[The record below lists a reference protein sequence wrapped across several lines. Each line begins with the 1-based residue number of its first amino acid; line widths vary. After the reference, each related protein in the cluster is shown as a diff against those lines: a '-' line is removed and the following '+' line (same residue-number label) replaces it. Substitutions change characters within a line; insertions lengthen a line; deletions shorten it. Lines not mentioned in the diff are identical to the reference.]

1 MSSPSNRAS
10 QQAQAAEQARL
21 AAITNTQNRINQV
34 FNDPAR
40 QAEIQQFVAG
50 IRDLKMGDL
59 NEQKAN
65 ADRELK
71 FALARGGQVGGSTQ
85 RDQQF
90 ELGKGYQ
97 KGVLDVD
104 QQALG
109 AGAQLQAADQDARGR
124 LISLATTGLDA
135 TTGAQQAAAAMRSSI
150 EAGRSAATAQGVGNF
165 FGSVSDFAKSMREG
179 AERRRANRD
188 AGFGLYQPV
197 QGFGGGG
204 G

>member
-10 QQAQAAEQARL
+10 QQAQAAEQQRL
-21 AAITNTQNRINQV
+21 AAITATQGRINEA
-34 FNDPAR
+34 FNDPRR
-40 QAEIQQFVAG
+40 QAEIDQFVSG
-50 IRDLKMGDL
+50 IRELKLGDL

-71 FALARGGQVGGSTQ
+71 FALARGGQVGGSTH
-85 RDQQF
+85 RDQQT

-109 AGAQLQAADQDARGR
+109 AGADLRAADDAARGR
-124 LISLATTGLDA
+124 LISLATTSLDA
-135 TTGAQQAAAAMRSSI
+135 TTGAQQAASAMRSSI

-165 FGSVSDFAKSMREG
+165 FGSVSDFAKESRAA
-179 AERRRANRD
+179 AERRRGLRD
-188 AGFGLYQPV
+188 SGFGTYQPIA
-197 QGFGGGG
+197 GYGGNG
-204 G
+204 